1 MKNYKATYWRSNPQL
16 SSGGYETT
24 RNIEAKTLASA
35 RKAALQIAE
44 KCVYGGMTLLK
55 IEEVISKC
63 SIG

>member
-24 RNIEAKTLASA
+24 RNIEAKTLTSV
-35 RKAALQIAE
+35 RKKAQQIAE

-55 IEEVISKC
+55 IEEA
-63 SIG
+63 